1 VVDNGESFGGGVG
14 VGYIRRERHVENDAL
29 AENHLNVTLDK
40 LTILILGK
48 MRVDGLIILDTN
60 G

>member
-1 VVDNGESFGGGVG
+1 VG
-14 VGYIRRERHVENDAL
+14 NDAL
-29 AENHLNVTLDK
+29 DGNHLDLIVNG
-40 LTILILGK
+40 LTIPILGK

>member
-1 VVDNGESFGGGVG
+1 VV
-14 VGYIRRERHVENDAL
+14 NDAL
-29 AENHLNVTLDK
+29 AENHLDLIVDR

>member
-1 VVDNGESFGGGVG
+1 VAD
-14 VGYIRRERHVENDAL
+14 DAL
-29 AENHLNVTLDK
+29 AGNHLDLIVDR
-40 LTILILGK
+40 LTIPILGK